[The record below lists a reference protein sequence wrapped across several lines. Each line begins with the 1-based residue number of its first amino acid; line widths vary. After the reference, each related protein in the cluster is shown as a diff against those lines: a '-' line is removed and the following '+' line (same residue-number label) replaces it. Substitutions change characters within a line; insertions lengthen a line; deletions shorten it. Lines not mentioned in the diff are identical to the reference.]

1 MNWGSSPVQK
11 FLHQPLVG
19 CDPETMLKGPIPASH
34 KVLGQTGLSVA
45 DIDVFEVN
53 EAFASVVMAWEKA
66 LQPNPENVNPN
77 GGAIALGHPTGST
90 GARLITS
97 ALHEHE
103 RKDGRY
109 GLNRHVLWRGARY
122 RHDHRTP
129 ALKAQRICAR
139 TLVTL

>member
-1 MNWGSSPVQK
+1 
-11 FLHQPLVG
+11 
-19 CDPETMLKGPIPASH
+19 MLKGPIPASH

-97 ALHEHE
+97 ALHELE

-109 GLNRHVLWRGARY
+109 GLIAMCCGGGLGTGTIIERL
-122 RHDHRTP
+122 P
-129 ALKAQRICAR
+129 
-139 TLVTL
+139 